1 MNERNYKGITLIA
14 LVITIVIILIL
25 TGTSIQILT
34 GSNGVIDRT
43 VNAKNMTNKG
53 AILEKIKLECLALT
67 NSDEIKNKDSKE
79 IFEII
84 KENLDLN
91 DANFKIYSKCM
102 HITTKE
108 GWNYTVGFD
117 LSIYEELVAYLDIA
131 DGTIDLKQEGYVQN
145 NKSLVKYGGKYIIT
159 GTSKEHVVR
168 VMEEGTYNI
177 VLKDLNIDVSEKKD
191 GKTNQGYCA
200 FNANRGAKSTGC
212 FVNIILE
219 GENYLIGGSD
229 GPGLGFSKAKPNV
242 DGERNGS
249 TLTIDGNGS
258 LYAKA
263 GPWASG
269 IGSGYTG
276 WEASSGNVSN
286 IIINGGNIE
295 AVATINGAGIGSAL
309 HASVNNI
316 IINGGN
322 IIARGGNGSG
332 IGVRNKSADNIII
345 NGGNIEAYGSDYG
358 SGIGGGES
366 GSLKI
371 TGGNIYS
378 TTRSANYSAI
388 GNKCNSVKIKGGTI
402 RANSNRNVGI
412 YGKDGSVEITGGN
425 ILLNAKGD
433 IGTIEGN
440 SFIKDEP
447 KSGDNKL
454 YLSRIKLSDV
464 EGNIKIESLVIS
476 GDISYGTNDVYT
488 LEDDEKTIDIDE
500 TGMLYLYLPKG
511 KRRIDIKVKGKEFS
525 GEIETNEENSISILE

>member
-1 MNERNYKGITLIA
+1 M
-14 LVITIVIILIL
+14 
-25 TGTSIQILT
+25 
-34 GSNGVIDRT
+34 
-43 VNAKNMTNKG
+43 
-53 AILEKIKLECLALT
+53 
-67 NSDEIKNKDSKE
+67 
-79 IFEII
+79 F
-84 KENLDLN
+84 
-91 DANFKIYSKCM
+91 
-102 HITTKE
+102 
-108 GWNYTVGFD
+108 
-117 LSIYEELVAYLDIA
+117 
-131 DGTIDLKQEGYVQN
+131 LK
-145 NKSLVKYGGKYIIT
+145 KKYG
-159 GTSKEHVVR
+159 
-168 VMEEGTYNI
+168 N
-177 VLKDLNIDVSEKKD
+177 
-191 GKTNQGYCA
+191 TNQGYCA
-200 FNANRGAKSTGC
+200 FNANRGENPTGC

-219 GENYLIGGSD
+219 GKNSLIGGED

-388 GNKCNSVKIKGGTI
+388 GNKCTSVKIEGGTI
-402 RANSNRNVGI
+402 RANSNRNAGI

-433 IGTIEGN
+433 IGKIDGN

-447 KSGDNKL
+447 KRGNNKL
-454 YLSRIKLSDV
+454 YLTRIKLSNVD
-464 EGNIKIESLVIS
+464 GNKKIESLVIS
-476 GDISYGTNDVYT
+476 GDIPYGINDMYT
-488 LEDDEKTIDIDE
+488 LDDDEKTVDIDE

>member
-145 NKSLVKYGGKYIIT
+145 NQPLVKYDGKYVIT
-159 GTSKEHVVR
+159 GTTKDNVVR

-177 VLKDLNIDVSEKKD
+177 ILKDLNIDVSEKKY
-191 GKTNQGYCA
+191 GNTNQGYCA

-388 GNKCNSVKIKGGTI
+388 GNKCTSVKIEGGTI
-402 RANSNRNVGI
+402 RANSNRNAGI

-433 IGTIEGN
+433 IGTIDGN

-447 KSGDNKL
+447 KRGNNKL
-454 YLSRIKLSDV
+454 YLTRIKLSNVD
-464 EGNIKIESLVIS
+464 GNKKIESLVIS
-476 GDISYGTNDVYT
+476 GDIPYGINDMYT
-488 LEDDEKTIDIDE
+488 LDDDEKTIDIDE

>member
-1 MNERNYKGITLIA
+1 MNKRNFEGITLIA

-145 NKSLVKYGGKYIIT
+145 NQPLVKYDGKYVIT
-159 GTSKEHVVR
+159 GTTKDNVVR

-177 VLKDLNIDVSEKKD
+177 ILKDLNIDVSEKKY
-191 GKTNQGYCA
+191 GNTNQGYCA

-388 GNKCNSVKIKGGTI
+388 GNKCTSVKIEGGTI
-402 RANSNRNVGI
+402 RANSNRNAGI

-433 IGTIEGN
+433 IGTIDGN

-447 KSGDNKL
+447 KRGNNKL
-454 YLSRIKLSDV
+454 YLTRIKLSNVD
-464 EGNIKIESLVIS
+464 GNKKIESLVIS
-476 GDISYGTNDVYT
+476 GDIPYGINDMYT
-488 LEDDEKTIDIDE
+488 LDDDEKTIDIDE

>member
-1 MNERNYKGITLIA
+1 MNKRNFEGITLIA

-67 NSDEIKNKDSKE
+67 NSDEIKNKNSRD
-79 IFEII
+79 IFETI
-84 KENLDLN
+84 KENLDLD
-91 DANFKIYSKCM
+91 DANFKIHSKCM
-102 HITTKE
+102 HITTQQ
-108 GWNYTVGFD
+108 GWNYTIAYD
-117 LSIYEELVAYLDIA
+117 LSIYEELIAYLDIA
-131 DGTIDLKQEGYVQN
+131 DGSIDLKQKGYIQN
-145 NKSLVKYGGKYIIT
+145 NQPLVKYDGKYVIT
-159 GTSKEHVVR
+159 GTTKDNVVR

-177 VLKDLNIDVSEKKD
+177 ILKDLNIDVSEKKY
-191 GKTNQGYCA
+191 GNTNQGYCA

-388 GNKCNSVKIKGGTI
+388 GNKCTSVKIEGGTI
-402 RANSNRNVGI
+402 RANSNRNAGI

-433 IGTIEGN
+433 IGTIDGN

-447 KSGDNKL
+447 KRGNNKL
-454 YLSRIKLSDV
+454 YLTRIKLSNVD
-464 EGNIKIESLVIS
+464 GNKKIESLVIS
-476 GDISYGTNDVYT
+476 GDIPYGINDMYT
-488 LEDDEKTIDIDE
+488 LDDDEKTIDIDE

>member
-177 VLKDLNIDVSEKKD
+177 VLKDLNIDVSEKKY
-191 GKTNQGYCA
+191 GNTNQGYCA

-388 GNKCNSVKIKGGTI
+388 GNKCTSVKIEGGTI
-402 RANSNRNVGI
+402 RANSNRNAGI

-433 IGTIEGN
+433 IGTIDGN

-447 KSGDNKL
+447 KRGNNKL
-454 YLSRIKLSDV
+454 YLTRIKLSNVD
-464 EGNIKIESLVIS
+464 GNKKIESLVIS
-476 GDISYGTNDVYT
+476 GDIPYGINDMYT
-488 LEDDEKTIDIDE
+488 LDDDEKTIDIDE

>member
-1 MNERNYKGITLIA
+1 M
-14 LVITIVIILIL
+14 
-25 TGTSIQILT
+25 
-34 GSNGVIDRT
+34 
-43 VNAKNMTNKG
+43 
-53 AILEKIKLECLALT
+53 
-67 NSDEIKNKDSKE
+67 
-79 IFEII
+79 F
-84 KENLDLN
+84 
-91 DANFKIYSKCM
+91 
-102 HITTKE
+102 
-108 GWNYTVGFD
+108 
-117 LSIYEELVAYLDIA
+117 
-131 DGTIDLKQEGYVQN
+131 LK
-145 NKSLVKYGGKYIIT
+145 KKYG
-159 GTSKEHVVR
+159 
-168 VMEEGTYNI
+168 N
-177 VLKDLNIDVSEKKD
+177 
-191 GKTNQGYCA
+191 TNQGYCA

-378 TTRSANYSAI
+378 TTKSSNYSAI
-388 GNKCNSVKIKGGTI
+388 GNKCNSVKIEGGTI